1 MGENTQERK
10 RHAVSGRVWAT
21 GSVGGRDTGLTE
33 CYSEQLHQSET
44 RQAPSALTTFTVFE
58 FSPDLCGAD
67 FRNWPERS
75 TCHVET
81 RGNAGE
87 AKAEHITKSEQDSRQ
102 NLHFGRVNLGKLCY
116 RFNSDFNASI

>member
-1 MGENTQERK
+1 MGGNTQERK
-10 RHAVSGRVWAT
+10 RRRHAVSGRVWAT
-21 GSVGGRDTGLTE
+21 GTVGGGGGRDTGLTE
-33 CYSEQLHQSET
+33 CYSERLHQSET

-87 AKAEHITKSEQDSRQ
+87 AKAERITKSEQDSRQ
-102 NLHFGRVNLGKLCY
+102 NLHFGCENLGK
-116 RFNSDFNASI
+116 